1 MAHSSI
7 SDNAGLVIDNSVN
20 EVPEALQVP
29 TKAVSPGFQLLLSL
43 ANTAIWLSILPIG
56 QILLPLQ
63 IAAFNTATIF
73 SNLAIATS
81 VGVLAALLTNPIAGA
96 LSDRTT
102 SRLGRRRPW
111 LIVGTVFSAM
121 ALALM
126 ANASNF
132 IALVIWWAIFHV
144 AANAIL
150 AALSAVIP
158 RPGTCAPARYRVGI
172 RQPLIAIRRSDWR
185 TARYEGRQINSLI
198 LLHLRR
204 HPGHRDAHLRAAA
217 A

>member
-1 MAHSSI
+1 MLWKKEHGLPLLCFASRIESCILAVTSQHTLLSTCSSSSKGGKETHIMAHSSI
-7 SDNAGLVIDNSVN
+7 TDNDRLVLDTSVN

-56 QILLPLQ
+56 QILLPMQ
-63 IAAFNTATIF
+63 IAALNTATRF

-111 LIVGTVFSAM
+111 LTAGTIFSAV
-121 ALALM
+121 ALVLM
-126 ANASNF
+126 ANSASF
-132 IALVIWWAIFHV
+132 ITLVIWWA
-144 AANAIL
+144 
-150 AALSAVIP
+150 
-158 RPGTCAPARYRVGI
+158 
-172 RQPLIAIRRSDWR
+172 
-185 TARYEGRQINSLI
+185 
-198 LLHLRR
+198 
-204 HPGHRDAHLRAAA
+204 
-217 A
+217 